1 MQEMSRRTVLVGA
14 TVSTIALGLPTSTA
28 DAEPAREAPPV
39 TSVCKALGSTRV
51 CVTAREIQDVTGLQ
65 YVITNGGARPMT
77 YTVWYVDVTG
87 GPESGKVKETVE
99 AGETV
104 VGYFYGAIQH
114 CFTLHMCDEAETQ
127 CVVLGPVCGP
137 YPSAWA

>member
-1 MQEMSRRTVLVGA
+1 MKEISRRTVLVGA
-14 TVSTIALGLPTSTA
+14 TVSTIALGVPVPTA

-39 TSVCKALGSTRV
+39 ASACGDLGSTQV
-51 CVTAREIQDVTGLQ
+51 CVTAREVQDVTGLQ
-65 YVITNGGARPMT
+65 YVITNRGARPMT

-87 GPESGKVKETVE
+87 GPESGRVTETVG

-114 CFTLHMCDEAETQ
+114 CFTLHMCHEAESE
-127 CVVLGPVCGP
+127 CVVLGPVCGE
-137 YPSAWA
+137 YPSSW